1 MYARSPVVAAFAAGL
16 LAAGLLA
23 PSPARAQHEVTA
35 ASTQPETM
43 TAADELVWRPDP
55 DFPELDRAVL
65 RGDPRFAE
73 PYVYRMRAYAPA
85 RLPLHAHPR
94 TVYVTVLRG
103 TLLHG
108 REGETREQARGCGPG
123 CFLVIPPGHGHHGW
137 LDPGTVVQVHGAGP
151 AESVPTEPAPE
162 R

>member
-1 MYARSPVVAAFAAGL
+1 MSPRSPVVPAFAAGL

-23 PSPARAQHEVTA
+23 PALAQDEATA
-35 ASTQPETM
+35 AHVQPETM
-43 TAADELVWRPDP
+43 TAAGELAWRPDP

-65 RGDPRFAE
+65 RGSPRFAE

-94 TVYVTVLRG
+94 TVYVTVLQG

-108 REGETREQARGCGPG
+108 REGEAREQARICGSG
-123 CFLVIPPGHGHHGW
+123 CFLTIPAGRAHQGW
-137 LDPGTVVQVHGAGP
+137 LEAGTVVQVHGAGP
-151 AESVPTEPAPE
+151 AESVPVESARE
-162 R
+162 E